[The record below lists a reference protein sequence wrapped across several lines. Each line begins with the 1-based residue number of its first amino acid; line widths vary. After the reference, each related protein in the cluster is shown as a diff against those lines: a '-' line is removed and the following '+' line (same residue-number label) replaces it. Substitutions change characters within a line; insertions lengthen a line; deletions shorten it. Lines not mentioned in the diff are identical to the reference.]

1 MNGEKTSP
9 PVDDVLGF
17 SAKFAGGWITVSTKW
32 GLQVQFDGRHRV
44 NVKVPGTFANKLTG
58 ICGDCNGKKDDL
70 RTKDGKDVSK
80 DQNRFSKVGK
90 SHQVKDDSERPEFR

>member
-1 MNGEKTSP
+1 M
-9 PVDDVLGF
+9 
-17 SAKFAGGWITVSTKW
+17 STKW
-32 GLQVQFDGRHRV
+32 DLQVQFDGKHRV

-80 DQNRFSKVGK
+80 DRNRFSKVGK
-90 SHQVKDDSERPEFR
+90 SHQVKDDSDKPEIR